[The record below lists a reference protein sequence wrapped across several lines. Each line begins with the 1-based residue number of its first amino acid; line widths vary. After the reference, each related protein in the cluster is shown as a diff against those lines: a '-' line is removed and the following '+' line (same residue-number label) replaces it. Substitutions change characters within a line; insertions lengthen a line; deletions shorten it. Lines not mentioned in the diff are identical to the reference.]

1 MVNLPKTRTEADL
14 IAKQFE
20 DEALHWEYPDE
31 TEEEQEQEEVVENRS
46 SPAQISSDFY

>member
-31 TEEEQEQEEVVENRS
+31 AEDEQEQEVVENRS
-46 SPAQISSDFY
+46 SPAQIS